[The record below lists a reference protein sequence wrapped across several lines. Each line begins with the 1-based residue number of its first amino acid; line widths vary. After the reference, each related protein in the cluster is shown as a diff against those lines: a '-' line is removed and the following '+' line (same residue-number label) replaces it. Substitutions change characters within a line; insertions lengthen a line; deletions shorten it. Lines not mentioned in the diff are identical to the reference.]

1 MLQLD
6 KLLKTPPCV
15 CAQDFQF
22 FNIER
27 LTQLFDREHAVEQ
40 HKHALKAKE
49 GRRARPGRV
58 SQTLRFSRVT
68 CSRPERDAA
77 RAQVGSHKTLRVS

>member
-1 MLQLD
+1 MLLRR
-6 KLLKTPPCV
+6 PGSPR
-15 CAQDFQF
+15 AQDFQF

-49 GRRARPGRV
+49 
-58 SQTLRFSRVT
+58 
-68 CSRPERDAA
+68 DAA
-77 RAQVGSHKTLRVS
+77 RSQARSYRVRCSGLGLK